1 MNHTAICIRLQI
13 YVRENRNDEERN
25 QEGCKKGRE
34 KGPSQKE
41 EVTEPLTLVS
51 CSKQKCR
58 LRFSEAIFFC
68 CLQKQKA
75 LTEASALPDSALAL
89 FYGSV

>member
-41 EVTEPLTLVS
+41 EVDEPLALAS
-51 CSKQKCR
+51 YSKPKCR
-58 LRFSEAIFFC
+58 LRSPEAIFFC
-68 CLQKQKA
+68 LYTSGLDEKEK
-75 LTEASALPDSALAL
+75 
-89 FYGSV
+89 GR